1 MANQRTAFNAE
12 DIQAFLPAEK
22 IGIVASVNPDGLP
35 HITLITSIRANN
47 ERQLTLGEFCRG
59 NSKAFIQENPNITF
73 MALTM
78 DKRMW
83 RGTAR
88 WTQMRKDGPEYQSY
102 NDLPMFRYNAYF
114 GINTVHYLDLVSVA
128 GPMGLPIPRILL
140 ATLMTR
146 FSRGALTTGSK
157 DQILKPFAENLF
169 NQLGTLKFLSYIGAD
184 GFPVLIPLLQCQAVD
199 SRRLVFS
206 PIAYPSE
213 LFQIPAGQTVA
224 VFCLSMKMEDVLVR
238 GTFNGFSKH
247 RMIHAGTVD
256 ISWVY
261 NSMPP
266 AHGQIYPQK
275 PLEPVTEWPDFPR
288 KTA

>member
-12 DIQAFLPAEK
+12 DIQAFFPAEK

-47 ERQLTLGEFCRG
+47 DTQLTLGEFCRG
-59 NSKAFIQENPNITF
+59 NSKAFIQKHPAAAFTV
-73 MALTM
+73 LTM

-88 WTQMRKDGPEYQSY
+88 WTHMRKDGPEYQSY

-114 GINTVHYLDLVSVA
+114 GINTVHYLDLVSVV

-146 FSRGALTTGSK
+146 FSRGALVTGNM
-157 DQILKPFAENLF
+157 DRILRPFAENLF

-184 GFPVLIPLLQCQAVD
+184 GFPVLIPLLQCQAAD
-199 SRRLVFS
+199 SRRLVF
-206 PIAYPSE
+206 AANAFKSE
-213 LFQIPAGQTVA
+213 LLQIPKGRTVA

-238 GTFNGFSKH
+238 GTFNGFSTH
-247 RMIHAGTVD
+247 RMVHTGTVD
-256 ISWVY
+256 INWVY

-275 PLEPVTEWPDFPR
+275 PLEPITEWPDFPR

>member
-22 IGIVASVNPDGLP
+22 IGVVASVNPDGLP

-59 NSKAFIQENPNITF
+59 NSKAFIQENPEIAF
-73 MALTM
+73 MVLTM

-88 WTQMRKDGPEYQSY
+88 WTHFRKDGPEYQSY

-128 GPMGLPIPRILL
+128 GPMGLPIPRILM

-146 FSRGALTTGSK
+146 FSRSASATGNNERILTA
-157 DQILKPFAENLF
+157 FAERLF
-169 NQLGTLKFLSYIGAD
+169 NQLGTLKFLSYIGTD
-184 GFPVLIPLLQCQAVD
+184 GFPVLIPLLQCQAAD

-206 PIAYPSE
+206 QNTYKAE
-213 LFQIPAGQTVA
+213 LCQIPEDQPVA

-247 RMIHAGTVD
+247 RMIHTGSVD
-256 ISWVY
+256 INWVY

-275 PLEPVTEWPDFPR
+275 PLEPVTEWWDFPR

>member
-47 ERQLTLGEFCRG
+47 EHQLTLGEFCRG
-59 NSKAFIQENPNITF
+59 NSKAFIQNNPEIAF
-73 MALTM
+73 MVLTM

-88 WTQMRKDGPEYQSY
+88 WSHLRKDGPEYQSY

-114 GINTVHYLDLVSVA
+114 GINTVHYLDLVSVT

-146 FSRGALTTGSK
+146 FSRSASATGNNERILT
-157 DQILKPFAENLF
+157 PFAERLF
-169 NQLGTLKFLSYIGAD
+169 NQLGTLKFLSYIGTD
-184 GFPVLIPLLQCQAVD
+184 GFPVLVPLLQCQAAD

-206 PIAYPSE
+206 QTAYTRE
-213 LFQIPAGQTVA
+213 LAQIPEGQPVA
-224 VFCLSMKMEDVLVR
+224 VFGLSMKMEDVLVR